1 MKISDIMT
9 RDVCI
14 AAAEETVRE
23 AAKKM
28 AEIDAG
34 MLPVSENDRLVG
46 MVTDRDIVI
55 RGVAAGKG
63 PDVKIR
69 DVMTQDVK
77 YCYEDQDTEEVASN
91 MADQQVR
98 RLPVL
103 DHNKRL
109 VGIVSLADLAAN
121 QESEVCGMA
130 LRGISQPGGAHC
142 QSEGSHRAA

>member
-1 MKISDIMT
+1 MKICDIMT

-14 AAAEETVRE
+14 AAPEQTVRE

-63 PDVKIR
+63 PDAKIR
-69 DVMTQDVK
+69 DIMTPDVK
-77 YCYEDQDTEEVASN
+77 YCYEDQDTEDVAGN
-91 MADQQVR
+91 MAEQQVR

-109 VGIVSLADLAAN
+109 VGIVSLADIAMN
-121 QESEVCGMA
+121 QESEVSAMA
-130 LRGISQPGGAHC
+130 LLGISQPGGAHC
-142 QSEGSHRAA
+142 QSEGGHRAA